1 MTGMQYVCGLCVVIR
16 LYVMLVSCQTPH
28 ADTNAADIMNN
39 DSKDAYCA
47 ADKRRVAA
55 DFDDVV
61 RGCCLVPHTL
71 WCLL

>member
-1 MTGMQYVCGLCVVIR
+1 
-16 LYVMLVSCQTPH
+16 MLASCQTPH
-28 ADTNAADIMNN
+28 ADTNAADIVNN

-61 RGCCLVPHTL
+61 RGCCWVPHTL